1 VKRVLTI
8 AASAVALVAL
18 SGCAGSP
25 INYAQRHADHGHYDG
40 NPDRSRALNV
50 AIATG
55 LTECEN
61 GQCAPLDDVARSR
74 LPESMHGVS
83 NMDMID
89 DLSDA
94 WSVGHGVA
102 QMAGMADALTGLSGT
117 TSGMLSIGS
126 FLLEPGEMKDPA
138 MVPTIVAWMPKS
150 MAADP
155 SDAQKMMMSIVS
167 KAMPEGAFQG
177 YQVEVDQYAESS
189 LAATFTQGSG
199 CNSQT
204 SCAVDINPVS
214 EPVGVKTSPD
224 WLHEGPAYAWT
235 NWKRGQTSAG
245 GFNHIWLDVYR
256 VETDSHEYLP
266 WPDDLNARAY
276 LARVSENLPAW
287 AYIYLPPTEQNN
299 YPVMLNQGKPLLFVE
314 PASKQKDIAAQ

>member
-1 VKRVLTI
+1 MKRVLTV

-25 INYAQRHADHGHYDG
+25 INYAQRHADQGHYDG

-55 LTECEN
+55 LAECEN
-61 GQCAPLDDVARSR
+61 GQCAPLDDVARSK
-74 LPESMHGVS
+74 LPESMQSVS
-83 NMDMID
+83 NVDMIE
-89 DLSDA
+89 DLGDA

-117 TSGMLSIGS
+117 ASGMLSIGS
-126 FLLEPGEMKDPA
+126 FMLEPSELDDPA
-138 MVPTIVAWMPKS
+138 SMPALLAWMPSSSANSPEDARGK
-150 MAADP
+150 MATMLAEALPTGD
-155 SDAQKMMMSIVS
+155 
-167 KAMPEGAFQG
+167 FQG
-177 YQVEVDQYAESS
+177 YQVRVDRYAEYSS
-189 LAATFTQGSG
+189 AALFQDGHA
-199 CNSQT
+199 CNSQYM
-204 SCAVDINPVS
+204 CAVDFTSVS
-214 EPVGVKTSPD
+214 MPAVANSSPD
-224 WLHEGPAYAWT
+224 WLSGEAVYVWSNWERGATSYSGVHRIGLDMYRLNTET
-235 NWKRGQTSAG
+235 NK
-245 GFNHIWLDVYR
+245 
-256 VETDSHEYLP
+256 ELP
-266 WPDDLNARAY
+266 LPDDLNARAY